1 MPRFNFWDLVSD
13 LQGNGIEQGIAALN
27 TIEDPREREVERE
40 RISAQVR
47 TRLWEFFS
55 SFSYSDILIG
65 LAIATTFIA
74 MPAFA
79 ILSSI
84 ISTAMAF
91 GISGVAF
98 TAIYAGSSEFRRI
111 SNRII
116 APIVG
121 LGIAIISVGFVFA
134 SVAAVFTYSAV
145 TDAFDSLYK
154 GIRSAILPVRYLNE
168 KIEAAYIDQI
178 NAAPEEARNEL
189 ARTKNSNL
197 NIILSAELAVAFG
210 ISQTFLSTVLYSA
223 LIPVLGPG
231 YALAGILTLSAINL
245 DKLNGW
251 RQDRL
256 NNFRIS
262 ALHGERQEDWQNV
275 VIGRQW
281 NNANRRG
288 LAPDVQARNIQA
300 LLGILQNNYVNSRR
314 GIFGLGARNLLSPLA
329 EVDETYQQITSGNDG
344 FFGDLP
350 AERVIALQ
358 NNPANAD
365 IIDAVTGE
373 VFRTPVYIRAIDG
386 AEFRNT
392 AGQLVRERYELSALL
407 KALENA
413 SVTPNQRTPIDD
425 LSAQIVFDREMAA
438 RIQQIIADAHY
449 APIEDPV
456 VQAENRTPPPV
467 LPSGGIP
474 VAQGILGLVMNNA
487 QQQQA
492 NIRAGISSFLRRF
505 EV

>member
-1 MPRFNFWDLVSD
+1 MPRFNFGDLVRD
-13 LQGNGIEQGIAALN
+13 LQDSGIDQRIVALN
-27 TIEDPREREVERE
+27 AIEDPHEREVERA
-40 RISAQVR
+40 RISAHVR
-47 TRLWEFFS
+47 TGLWAFFS

-65 LAIATTFIA
+65 LAIATIFIA

-84 ISTAMAF
+84 ISTAIGF

-98 TAIYAGSSEFRRI
+98 TALYVVSSEFRRI

-116 APIVG
+116 GPIVG
-121 LGIAIISVGFVFA
+121 FGMASISLSFVAA
-134 SVAAVFTYSAV
+134 SAAAVFTYLAV
-145 TDAFDSLYK
+145 TEAFDSLYR
-154 GIRSAILPVRYLNE
+154 GMRSAILPVRYLNE
-168 KIEAAYIDQI
+168 RIEAAYIDQI
-178 NAAPEEARNEL
+178 NSAPEEARNEL
-189 ARTKNSNL
+189 VRTKNSNL

-210 ISQTFLSTVLYSA
+210 ISQTFLSTVLYSV
-223 LIPVLGPG
+223 LLPVLGPG

-275 VIGRQW
+275 AIGRQW

-288 LAPDVQARNIQA
+288 LAPDVQARNIQD
-300 LLGILQNNYVNSRR
+300 LLGILQNNYANSRR
-314 GIFGLGARNLLSPLA
+314 GIFGLGARNLLSPSA
-329 EVDETYQQITSGNDG
+329 EVNETYQQITSGNDG
-344 FFGDLP
+344 FFGDLS
-350 AERVIALQ
+350 AELVNALE
-358 NNPANAD
+358 NNRANAD

-386 AEFRNT
+386 TEFTNT
-392 AGQLVRERYELSALL
+392 AGEVVRERYELSALL

-413 SVTPNQRTPIDD
+413 SVTPNQRTPIVD
-425 LSAQIVFDREMAA
+425 LSAQIVFDREMAV
-438 RIQQIIADAHY
+438 RIQQIIADAHNP
-449 APIEDPV
+449 PIEDPG
-456 VQAENRTPPPV
+456 VQVENDPPPPV
-467 LPSGGIP
+467 LLSGGIP
-474 VAQGILGLVMNNA
+474 VAQGILGLVMNSA

-492 NIRAGISSFLRRF
+492 HIRTGISNIRRLFY
-505 EV
+505 